1 MTRLGRHGLLV
12 GILVALG
19 AQRADAA
26 CNIIPS
32 VSKTFRSSL
41 GATNRPFAAP
51 GDLVQVGV
59 DPAGCD
65 PGSPGLL
72 GDPVQEA
79 VTIVYT
85 PSGTAKRHAVVLAAD
100 CTTPAFQAALL
111 ACQKAAKSSTPIGCI
126 SQPKAGLAQ
135 AGTRL
140 SFR

>member
-1 MTRLGRHGLLV
+1 MTRFGRHAILL
-12 GILVALG
+12 GILVAVG
-19 AQRADAA
+19 AHRADAA

-72 GDPVQEA
+72 GDPLQEA

-100 CTTPAFQAALL
+100 STTPAFPPPLL
-111 ACQKAAKSSTPIGCI
+111 ACHKA
-126 SQPKAGLAQ
+126 
-135 AGTRL
+135 
-140 SFR
+140 